1 MWTSLISLMQGA
13 AVVGIQT
20 VDIKDSLY
28 SEISR
33 RDRVMVV
40 LLKWWYLREIY
51 LLLRRQAH
59 QRNIIIHI
67 QLRRQ
72 LVEVNKILNFI
83 LSSIRCLAR
92 QQLLHLLTLSI
103 QVPQSYLSN
112 SLLWPFSL
120 NITIITISN
129 KSMQLQLPM

>member
-1 MWTSLISLMQGA
+1 MQGA

-20 VDIKDSLY
+20 VDIKGSLY
-28 SEISR
+28 SEISL
-33 RDRVMVV
+33 RDRVMVGVVV
-40 LLKWWYLREIY
+40 LLRWWYLREIY

-59 QRNIIIHI
+59 NRNIIIHI

-92 QQLLHLLTLSI
+92 QQLLHLLTLST
-103 QVPQSYLSN
+103 QVPQSYLSS

-120 NITIITISN
+120 SITIITISN